1 MKEWTEKQSYT
12 PEDLDEMLRYLEEDA
27 GGFNDLFLI
36 AGRPPIYKKD
46 SKHIKLSERPLRVHE
61 CKGFVNH
68 ITDDLQAASE
78 LMSTSSEIASS
89 YAIGRRADKQYRYRV
104 SVVPARDSFGSSS
117 PQLVLRS
124 IQGTPMPLGVQNV
137 EPELEQALKTV
148 NVGAVVVAGPTG
160 SGKSSLMSGV
170 IAHRV
175 ENEENHEHVL
185 TYEAPIEYVYE
196 GVCKGANL
204 VVQHEIAPIGGHL
217 KSFAAGIKSALRQS
231 PTTILVGESRDE
243 ETFDNF
249 MKAANTGHLALTT
262 MHVNTV
268 ADIPNR
274 VINEFPAEVRKG
286 RLLEFCAA
294 SKVWCVQL
302 LIPKVGG
309 GRVPI
314 REFLTL
320 KPNHIEQ
327 LSEIEPEDVRDVV
340 RQLVEKDGQTL
351 EQCAKRHLN
360 DGRITERQYKLIA
373 SGAL

>member
-1 MKEWTEKQSYT
+1 MWQEKASYQ
-12 PEDLDEMLRYLEEDA
+12 PEDIVSILQYLEEDV

-46 SKHIKLSERPLRVHE
+46 SKNQLLGKRNLQVHE
-61 CKGFVNH
+61 VKGFVNF
-68 ITDDLQAASE
+68 ITEDTQAASQ
-78 LMSTSSEIASS
+78 LMSSSEELKPSFT
-89 YAIGRRADKQYRYRV
+89 IGKRNAKQYRYRV
-104 SVVPARDSFGSSS
+104 SVVPARDSLSSSS
-117 PQLVLRS
+117 PQIVMRS
-124 IQGTPMPLGVQNV
+124 IQGDPMPLEVQNV

-148 NVGAVVVAGPTG
+148 NVGSVVVAGPTG

-175 ENEENHEHVL
+175 SDENSHENIL
-185 TYEAPIEYVYE
+185 TYEAPIEYVYDR
-196 GVCKGANL
+196 VCEGANI
-204 VVQHEIAPIGGHL
+204 VVQHEIAPVGGHL
-217 KSFAAGIKSALRQS
+217 KTFAAGIRSALRQA

-274 VINEFPAEVRKG
+274 VISEFPGAVRKA
-286 RLLEFCAA
+286 RLLEFCAS
-294 SKVWCVQL
+294 SKIWCVQL

-314 REFLTL
+314 REFLIL
-320 KPNHIEQ
+320 KPEHIEK
-327 LSEIEPEDVRDVV
+327 LSATEPENVRDVV
-340 RQLVEKDGQTL
+340 FDMVRKDGQTL
-351 EQCAKRHLN
+351 EQCAAKYFESGDISEKH
-360 DGRITERQYKLIA
+360 YKLISA
-373 SGAL
+373 GAL